1 MSEKKETKL
10 NDFEGR
16 RLLSVEEAALFLN
29 LSARTIYNRIG
40 RRSKNPFPFRVKRL
54 GRLRK
59 FDIQDLQGFVDSL

>member
-1 MSEKKETKL
+1 MIEKKEL
-10 NDFEGR
+10 NQNDFAGR
-16 RLLSVEEAALFLN
+16 RLLSTQEAARFLN
-29 LSARTIYNRIG
+29 LSVRTVYNRIC